1 MSQSDSPSTQDLLAL
16 SQEAATENTP
26 TPPIHERN
34 DGGSQPIVNE
44 LLCFVTNKINV
55 MPFSLLLKLCC
66 DFYEETAIDFAKDI
80 LFDAVDTS
88 QNPSKRQRKIK
99 RRGSNKKH
107 HDAEDIINM
116 LLEIPPHSVPTFVAK
131 DLSQLP
137 PVGIHNFDIC
147 SLLQK
152 IDDLNTKFAM
162 MEDIQRNTIDLI
174 SKKVTKHFGDAANL
188 TPNECS
194 DSAPDDNTEEE
205 SSNGSHQGASRP
217 LDADTE
223 NNDCSQ
229 EVNATA
235 VHEESPQEEDHTAAV
250 QEAAAEDDDLL
261 RLASIQGRLTTSK
274 NSHESS
280 SFADAVRSGQ
290 PKTQR
295 PIKTDRVA
303 HNTSRSRLI
312 SNTSKRGTEII
323 TGHGRNFQLR
333 ATRAQPSTH
342 SNISSQKKRQAI
354 GIFVSRL
361 ARNTRP
367 QDVARHVLRETG
379 LTIRC
384 EPLRTK
390 HDSYRSFFILLAQRG
405 QDSLLRPSVWPAG
418 AIIRRYSD
426 FV

>member
-1 MSQSDSPSTQDLLAL
+1 
-16 SQEAATENTP
+16 
-26 TPPIHERN
+26 
-34 DGGSQPIVNE
+34 
-44 LLCFVTNKINV
+44 

-99 RRGSNKKH
+99 RRGSNNKH
-107 HDAEDIINM
+107 YDTEDIINM

-162 MEDIQRNTIDLI
+162 IGAMMEDIQRNTIDLI

-188 TPNECS
+188 TPNERF

-235 VHEESPQEEDHTAAV
+235 VHEESPLEEHHTATV

-261 RLASIQGRLTTSK
+261 RLASKQGRLSTSK

-280 SFADAVRSGQ
+280 SFAEAVRSGQ
-290 PKTQR
+290 PRTQR
-295 PIKTDRVA
+295 PIKTDCVA

-312 SNTSKRGTEII
+312 SSTSKRGTEII
-323 TGHGRNFQLR
+323 TGQGRNFQLQ
-333 ATRAQPSTH
+333 TIRAQPSTH
-342 SNISSQKKRQAI
+342 SNISSQKKRQLVSLCPALL
-354 GIFVSRL
+354 GIRAHKMSL
-361 ARNTRP
+361 AM
-367 QDVARHVLRETG
+367 
-379 LTIRC
+379 C
-384 EPLRTK
+384 
-390 HDSYRSFFILLAQRG
+390 
-405 QDSLLRPSVWPAG
+405 
-418 AIIRRYSD
+418 
-426 FV
+426 